1 MWNGFEGV
9 EPILRVPDRWEHDER
24 DAYTR
29 DYDDDIDDDADDDCD
44 DIDEDGEAW
53 EEYTASKKWDKI
65 N

>member
-9 EPILRVPDRWEHDER
+9 TPILRVPDRWEQDER

-44 DIDEDGEAW
+44 DIDDEAW
-53 EEYTASKKWDKI
+53 EEYTSSKKWDKI